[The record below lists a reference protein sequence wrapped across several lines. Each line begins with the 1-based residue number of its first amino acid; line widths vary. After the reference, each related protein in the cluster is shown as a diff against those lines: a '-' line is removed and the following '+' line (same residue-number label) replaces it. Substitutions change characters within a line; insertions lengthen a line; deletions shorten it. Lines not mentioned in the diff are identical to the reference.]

1 MPHFWEAENQAMNHI
16 QRGAYGPMRPLWASS
31 AAAVTVLP
39 WLAVLGLFALGLAR
53 LQWDRR
59 ALLLLGFLVFHNA
72 LHVVTHGFAR
82 YRLPVMPV
90 VFAVAALAFLA
101 WRDRAPPLVG
111 PRRLAAGL
119 LLALA
124 ALLVA
129 PSLASALR
137 HPAYDL
143 RAPLELRHPRT
154 GEPAQE
160 APTPE

>member
-1 MPHFWEAENQAMNHI
+1 
-16 QRGAYGPMRPLWASS
+16 
-31 AAAVTVLP
+31 
-39 WLAVLGLFALGLAR
+39 
-53 LQWDRR
+53 
-59 ALLLLGFLVFHNA
+59 
-72 LHVVTHGFAR
+72 
-82 YRLPVMPV
+82 
-90 VFAVAALAFLA
+90 VFAVEALAFLA